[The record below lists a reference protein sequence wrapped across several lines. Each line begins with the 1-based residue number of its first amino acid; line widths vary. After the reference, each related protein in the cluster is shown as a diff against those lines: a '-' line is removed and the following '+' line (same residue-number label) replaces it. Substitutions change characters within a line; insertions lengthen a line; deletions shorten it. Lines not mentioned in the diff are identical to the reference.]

1 MKYAMVEPVEIDI
14 TVAETE
20 SEIKLEWKDNGN
32 GVPEEKLGRIFERF
46 YRCDESRQKKRSGV
60 GLYVTDYI
68 MKQHGG
74 SAKAENEDGLKIIL
88 TFPKGEND
96 MTAGE

>member
-1 MKYAMVEPVEIDI
+1 M
-14 TVAETE
+14 
-20 SEIKLEWKDNGN
+20 
-32 GVPEEKLGRIFERF
+32 
-46 YRCDESRQKKRSGV
+46 
-60 GLYVTDYI
+60 TDYI

>member
-1 MKYAMVEPVEIDI
+1 
-14 TVAETE
+14 
-20 SEIKLEWKDNGN
+20 
-32 GVPEEKLGRIFERF
+32 
-46 YRCDESRQKKRSGV
+46 
-60 GLYVTDYI
+60 

-74 SAKAENEDGLKIIL
+74 SAKAENDGGLKIIL

>member
-1 MKYAMVEPVEIDI
+1 
-14 TVAETE
+14 
-20 SEIKLEWKDNGN
+20 
-32 GVPEEKLGRIFERF
+32 
-46 YRCDESRQKKRSGV
+46 
-60 GLYVTDYI
+60 

-96 MTAGE
+96 MTAGEQNDRQTGACDTEAKIRKNPAGQLQLCGILFHISETKQEHSVNKQKVG